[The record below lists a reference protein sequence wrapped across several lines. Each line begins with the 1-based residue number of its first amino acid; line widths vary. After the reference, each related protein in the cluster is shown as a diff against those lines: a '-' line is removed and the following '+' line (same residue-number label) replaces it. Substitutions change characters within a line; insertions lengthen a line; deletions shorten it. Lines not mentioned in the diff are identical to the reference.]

1 MRNVYDDDRRLGEL
15 GESVWT
21 VSSSGVFEQVREP
34 HPVVCHEAVGMVRLD
49 DDRPHEDRKAAE
61 KAIRDWVRL
70 GSTLT
75 KSELQLGIESRR
87 RTKKPLLRRQRS

>member
-1 MRNVYDDDRRLGEL
+1 MRLSEWFGWMMIDHMKTYK
-15 GESVWT
+15 T
-21 VSSSGVFEQVREP
+21 
-34 HPVVCHEAVGMVRLD
+34 
-49 DDRPHEDRKAAE
+49 RKAAE